1 MPYAIRN
8 GVRLYWEE
16 HGSGPP
22 LLLIMGLSFTLEMWH
37 RVAPQFAKDY
47 RVILLDNRGV
57 GRSDVP
63 PGRRYTI
70 GTMAED
76 AFAVLE
82 AAGVDEPALVLGAS
96 MGGMIA
102 QELTLRHPERVQAL
116 VLGCT
121 ACGPLLRAAW
131 PELEWSP
138 GLWHWISSRGVLR
151 ERALVRLLYA
161 NTTPL
166 DRIEEDIAI
175 RAACQPPVHA
185 VLRQLAGILSWSSYS
200 RLPQIKVPTLV
211 VHGEQD
217 HVLPPA
223 NGRMVASRISNSEFV
238 LLPNAGHI
246 LTTDQPEL
254 SLQIVRRFL
263 ETVRA
268 GERASD
274 AGLQDV
280 TVTTA
285 PELVALRSQFPQQ
298 SPRFHVSG
306 ISDQD

>member
-1 MPYAIRN
+1 MPYAIHN

-37 RVAPQFAKDY
+37 RVTPQFSKDY

-63 PGRRYTI
+63 GGRYSI

-76 AFAVLE
+76 ALAVLN
-82 AAGVDEPALVLGAS
+82 AAGVDEPALLLGAS

-102 QELTLRHPERVQAL
+102 QELTLRHPDRVRAL

-121 ACGPLLRAAW
+121 ACGPLLRATW
-131 PELEWSP
+131 PQLGWSP
-138 GLWHWISSRGVLR
+138 GLWHWISSRGEPR
-151 ERALVRLLYA
+151 ERSLVRLLYA
-161 NTTPL
+161 STTPK

-175 RAACQPPVHA
+175 RTACQPPVQA
-185 VLRQLAGILSWSSYS
+185 VLRQLAGILSWSSYK

-211 VHGEQD
+211 VHGDQD

-223 NGRMVASRISNSEFV
+223 NGRMVASRIESSEFV
-238 LLPNAGHI
+238 LLPDAGHI

-254 SLQIVRRFL
+254 SLQVVGRFL
-263 ETVRA
+263 ERVRA
-268 GERASD
+268 TDYASD
-274 AGLQDV
+274 AGLKD
-280 TVTTA
+280 A
-285 PELVALRSQFPQQ
+285 GVALETDLVVRRSQFPQQ
-298 SPRFHVSG
+298 PSRLHVSG
-306 ISDQD
+306 ISQQD

>member
-1 MPYAIRN
+1 MPYAIHN

-16 HGSGPP
+16 RGSGPP

-37 RVAPQFAKDY
+37 RVTPEFAKDY

-57 GRSDVP
+57 GRSDIP
-63 PGRRYTI
+63 PGGRYTI
-70 GTMAED
+70 GAMAED
-76 AFAVLE
+76 ALAVLD
-82 AAGVDEPALVLGAS
+82 AAGVNEPALVLGAS

-121 ACGPLLRAAW
+121 ACGPLFRAAW
-131 PELEWSP
+131 PKLEWSP
-138 GLWHWISSRGVLR
+138 GLWQWITSRGELR

-200 RLPQIKVPTLV
+200 RLPQIKAPTLV

-223 NGRMVASRISNSEFV
+223 NGRMVASRISNSEFI

-254 SLQIVRRFL
+254 SLQIVGRFL

-268 GERASD
+268 GEYAPD
-274 AGLQDV
+274 AGLRDV
-280 TVTTA
+280 AVTTA
-285 PELVALRSQFPQQ
+285 PDLVARRSQFPQQ
-298 SPRFHVSG
+298 SPRLHVS
-306 ISDQD
+306 